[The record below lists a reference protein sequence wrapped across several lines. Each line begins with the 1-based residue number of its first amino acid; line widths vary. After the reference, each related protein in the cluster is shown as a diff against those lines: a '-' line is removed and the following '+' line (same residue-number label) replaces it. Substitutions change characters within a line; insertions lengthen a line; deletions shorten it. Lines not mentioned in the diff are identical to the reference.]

1 MRAVCVCAYVCVRM
15 CMCVCVDRGRKRR
28 EDNCVYVVIFHIVR
42 YIISLIT

>member
-15 CMCVCVDRGRKRR
+15 CMCVNRGRKRR

-42 YIISLIT
+42 YIKSLIT